1 MDCILTIEVLSKDDF
16 NDSTLRRHQKLYAL
30 CVVIKTLSTYDID
43 RKEEN

>member
-16 NDSTLRRHQKLYAL
+16 NVSTFRRHQKLYAL